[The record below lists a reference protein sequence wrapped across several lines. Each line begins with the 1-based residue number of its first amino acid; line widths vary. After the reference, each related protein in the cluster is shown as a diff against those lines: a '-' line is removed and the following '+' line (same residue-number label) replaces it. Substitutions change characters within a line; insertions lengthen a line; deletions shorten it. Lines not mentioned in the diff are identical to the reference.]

1 MRTCQWCGITVDVA
15 ATNPRVCGYAFNGGR
30 YYDNDCCNCFKTRN
44 PEAASNTKQYNKY
57 ACRQCQ
63 ARGKEQPPLMTH
75 NSAQIA
81 QQQFAQHG
89 FGPPATGSG
98 FGAPS
103 TGGGFGPPA
112 TGGGFGAP
120 SLQAKPTSSFGA
132 STGAAFGAST
142 GAAFGATGAAFGA
155 SVQRCGDSAPKCPTA
170 QHTMVFS
177 CTNKKNSRIR
187 NTNTKWECNRCS
199 RSGTGYRWFCLQC
212 NDVFCFQC
220 EPRCGPGKPGAESG
234 QAKPSAEM
242 ELSVSD
248 LYRVS
253 KSTKSL
259 RQAGDRLAFAI
270 SRPWDGKDVQLSILI
285 NGEVVERMQYVPSG
299 ASDTRVAPSRSS
311 AIERF
316 FDSYSIHT
324 EDAAKERTAKE
335 RAAVSSSTATT
346 SAAVSSSTATTSK
359 CVFGVAPGATVPS
372 PGVEQQQSSN
382 RGLDVKAMSVLC
394 AHLALL
400 DGTALSDSDSKTAA
414 EFYLQVL

>member
-1 MRTCQWCGITVDVA
+1 MRCLGVRAGGGLGGFGGFGASSTGGGFAA
-15 ATNPRVCGYAFNGGR
+15 ATGG
-30 YYDNDCCNCFKTRN
+30 
-44 PEAASNTKQYNKY
+44 
-57 ACRQCQ
+57 
-63 ARGKEQPPLMTH
+63 
-75 NSAQIA
+75 
-81 QQQFAQHG
+81 G

-142 GAAFGATGAAFGA
+142 GAAFGATGAALAA

-170 QHTMVFS
+170 QHTMVIS
-177 CTNKKNSRIR
+177 QGTYKKY
-187 NTNTKWECNRCS
+187 ECNRC
-199 RSGTGYRWFCLQC
+199 RRKGSGSRWFCGQC
-212 NDVFCFQC
+212 KKDFCFQC

-324 EDAAKERTAKE
+324 EDAAKERAAKE

-346 SAAVSSSTATTSK
+346 SK
-359 CVFGVAPGATVPS
+359 YVFGVAPGATVPS

>member
-1 MRTCQWCGITVDVA
+1 MVISQGT
-15 ATNPRVCGYAFNGGR
+15 Y
-30 YYDNDCCNCFKTRN
+30 K
-44 PEAASNTKQYNKY
+44 KY
-57 ACRQCQ
+57 
-63 ARGKEQPPLMTH
+63 
-75 NSAQIA
+75 
-81 QQQFAQHG
+81 
-89 FGPPATGSG
+89 
-98 FGAPS
+98 
-103 TGGGFGPPA
+103 
-112 TGGGFGAP
+112 
-120 SLQAKPTSSFGA
+120 
-132 STGAAFGAST
+132 
-142 GAAFGATGAAFGA
+142 
-155 SVQRCGDSAPKCPTA
+155 
-170 QHTMVFS
+170 
-177 CTNKKNSRIR
+177 
-187 NTNTKWECNRCS
+187 ECNRC
-199 RSGTGYRWFCLQC
+199 RRKGSGSRWFCGLC
-212 NDVFCFQC
+212 KDDFCFQC
-220 EPRCGPGKPGAESG
+220 EPQCGPGKPGAESG

>member
-1 MRTCQWCGITVDVA
+1 MVISQGT
-15 ATNPRVCGYAFNGGR
+15 Y
-30 YYDNDCCNCFKTRN
+30 K
-44 PEAASNTKQYNKY
+44 KY
-57 ACRQCQ
+57 
-63 ARGKEQPPLMTH
+63 
-75 NSAQIA
+75 
-81 QQQFAQHG
+81 F
-89 FGPPATGSG
+89 
-98 FGAPS
+98 
-103 TGGGFGPPA
+103 
-112 TGGGFGAP
+112 
-120 SLQAKPTSSFGA
+120 
-132 STGAAFGAST
+132 
-142 GAAFGATGAAFGA
+142 
-155 SVQRCGDSAPKCPTA
+155 
-170 QHTMVFS
+170 
-177 CTNKKNSRIR
+177 
-187 NTNTKWECNRCS
+187 CNRCR
-199 RSGTGYRWFCLQC
+199 RSGTGSRWFCRQC
-212 NDVFCFQC
+212 KDKDFCFQC

-324 EDAAKERTAKE
+324 EDAAKERAAKE

-346 SAAVSSSTATTSK
+346 SK
-359 CVFGVAPGATVPS
+359 YVFGVAPGATVPS